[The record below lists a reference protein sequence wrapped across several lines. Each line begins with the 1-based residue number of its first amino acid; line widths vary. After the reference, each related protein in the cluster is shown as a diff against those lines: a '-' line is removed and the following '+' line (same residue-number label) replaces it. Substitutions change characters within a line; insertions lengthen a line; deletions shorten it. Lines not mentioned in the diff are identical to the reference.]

1 MSMRVLSLA
10 KNKAYMSSEEIFE
23 KLLPII
29 TLYLPEDVAAKDIQR
44 TSDLTG
50 ELNINSAH
58 LVDVV
63 LDVEDKFDI
72 EFANADMESL
82 RTVDDAVQIIQN
94 KLNAK

>member
-1 MSMRVLSLA
+1 MT
-10 KNKAYMSSEEIFE
+10 SEEIYQ

-29 TLYLPEDVAAKDIQR
+29 VLYLPEDVTVTDVKP

-63 LDVEDKFDI
+63 LDVEDTFNI

-82 RTVDDAVQIIQN
+82 RTVEDAVTIIHR
-94 KLNAK
+94 KLND